1 MAILPLALADH
12 GSSHSHTGGPSHT
25 GYPEPAYQRPSYG
38 SPHGASYHSSL
49 PPRHHPK
56 PTRYG
61 YQKPSYGYEYP
72 KHNCT
77 IEDVVERIE
86 VCTPTFETNCEDVEL
101 DVKTITDGEYCYDHS
116 QTLCSEAEEETEF
129 EVCTYGYK
137 TKHEEATAKTA
148 EVSFHKEV
156 KVEKVTVCEPPK
168 HDYGYHETYGP
179 YCKDVEQET
188 SYNVPHVY
196 SKNVTVHVALPDP
209 VRTCHTKSLK
219 IPKLT
224 CEVKIEEKC
233 VSQPE
238 VQDSTVTVEKCNTTL
253 GKPECHKVELTL
265 PKQVCRELVFGY
277 AHEETHKEPKH
288 VHHH

>member
-1 MAILPLALADH
+1 MSTTH
-12 GSSHSHTGGPSHT
+12 GPSHH

-38 SPHGASYHSSL
+38 SPHGSQYHSSL
-49 PPRHHPK
+49 PPRHHH
-56 PTRYG
+56 R
-61 YQKPSYGYEYP
+61 PSYGYEYP

-86 VCTPTFETNCEDVEL
+86 VCTPTFVTDCEDVNL

-116 QTLCSEAEEETEF
+116 QTLCSEEEEETEF

-137 TKHEEATAKTA
+137 SKYEDATATTA
-148 EVSFHKEV
+148 EVTFHKEV

-168 HDYGYHETYGP
+168 QHGYGYGADPYGQ

-188 SYNVPHVY
+188 AYNVPHVY
-196 SKNVTVHVALPDP
+196 SKNVTVHIAIPDP
-209 VRTCHTKSLK
+209 VKTCHNKSLK

-233 VSQPE
+233 VSQPKVE
-238 VQDSTVTVEKCNTTL
+238 DSTETVEKCTTSL
-253 GKPECHKVELTL
+253 GEPECHKVELTL
-265 PKQVCRELVFGY
+265 PKQICKELVFGY
-277 AHEETHKEPKH
+277 AHEEEHKEAK
-288 VHHH
+288 HHHH